1 MTHIDEDALAE
12 YVLADGRNGC
22 EFAAIAS
29 HLSACEECQ
38 ARHRGM
44 AAFFDA
50 LTSRDMWEAADAGAG
65 AAANERAILEF
76 AARSQEEYAEARKAL
91 APLIA
96 DTVGFIR
103 ERIERD
109 EEYRT
114 GGAVR
119 VLSEAANDACE
130 RNPLHARNLADTAV
144 VIAERLS
151 TDDYPLDTV
160 QTLRSLAWKER
171 ANALRFLAEYPA
183 ALDALDHAQRELYR
197 LGPHAFELGNIAY
210 IRAVVFTYMDR
221 LAEATAQAVESAR
234 IFAAYGDEER
244 WMRARSVEAGV
255 LFYRS
260 EFAEAARAFEQL
272 RAYAESKNDAIETA
286 RQSYNMATC
295 FLELGDVARATPLLL
310 DARRTFEDRDVRTEV
325 VRTDW
330 MLGVLARVAGRME
343 PSIAQLSAALKRCEE
358 LGMTDEAA
366 NVTLDLIESLLING
380 QTRPISGLCADVMRH
395 YRRGGKLRQAL
406 MAAAFLKGAATAGN
420 IDVRAVRHVRSFVQ
434 RLDRQP
440 DLLFS
445 PPPSD

>member
-1 MTHIDEDALAE
+1 MNHIDEDALTE
-12 YVLADGRNGC
+12 YVLADGRAGTAS
-22 EFAAIAS
+22 AAIEG
-29 HLSACEECQ
+29 HLKECEECD
-38 ARHRGM
+38 ARCRGI

-50 LTSRDMWEAADAGAG
+50 LTSRDMWEAADAGADV
-65 AAANERAILEF
+65 AANERAILEL
-76 AARSQEEYAEARKAL
+76 AARSQEEYAEAREAL

-96 DTVGFIR
+96 DTVGFVR

-109 EEYRT
+109 EEFRT

-130 RNPLHARNLADTAV
+130 RNPLHARNLADAAV

-183 ALDALDHAQRELYR
+183 ALDALDHAQRELSR
-197 LGPHAFELGNIAY
+197 LGPHAFEMGNITY

-221 LAEATAQAVESAR
+221 LDEATKQAVESAR

-255 LFYRS
+255 LSYRR

-272 RAYAESKNDAIETA
+272 RAYAGSKNDAIETA

-295 FLELGDVARATPLLL
+295 FLELGNVARATPLLL

-325 VRTDW
+325 IRTDW
-330 MLGVLARVAGRME
+330 MLGVLARVAGRFE
-343 PSIAQLSAALKRCEE
+343 DSIVQLLAARKTSEE
-358 LGMTDEAA
+358 LALPEEAA
-366 NVTLDLIESLLING
+366 HITLDLIESLLLVG
-380 QTRPISGLCADVMRH
+380 RTREIPALCSEVMR
-395 YRRGGKLRQAL
+395 YFRRLGKLRQA
-406 MAAAFLKGAATAGN
+406 MTAAAFLKEAAAQGSIRVAT
-420 IDVRAVRHVRSFVQ
+420 VQHVRLFVQ
-434 RLDRQP
+434 RLERLP
-440 DLLFS
+440 DLIFA
-445 PPPSD
+445 PPVD

>member
-12 YVLADGRNGC
+12 YVLADGRAGTAC
-22 EFAAIAS
+22 AAIEG
-29 HLSACEECQ
+29 HLKECEECD
-38 ARHRGM
+38 ARCRGI
-44 AAFFDA
+44 AAFFEA
-50 LTSRDMWEAADAGAG
+50 LTSRDMWEAADAGADV
-65 AAANERAILEF
+65 AANERAILEL
-76 AARSQEEYAEARKAL
+76 AARSQEEYAEAREAL

-96 DTVGFIR
+96 DTVGFVR

-109 EEYRT
+109 EEFRT

-130 RNPLHARNLADTAV
+130 RNPLHARNLADAAV

-151 TDDYPLDTV
+151 TDDYRLDTI

-183 ALDALDHAQRELYR
+183 ALDALDHAQRELSR
-197 LGPHAFELGNIAY
+197 LGPHAFEMGNIAY

-221 LAEATAQAVESAR
+221 LDEATKQAVESAR

-255 LFYRS
+255 LSYRR

-295 FLELGDVARATPLLL
+295 FLELGNVARATPLLL

-325 VRTDW
+325 IRTDW
-330 MLGVLARVAGRME
+330 MLGVLARVAGRFKD
-343 PSIAQLSAALKRCEE
+343 SIVQLLAARKTSEE
-358 LGMTDEAA
+358 LALPEEAA
-366 NVTLDLIESLLING
+366 HITLDLIESLLLAG
-380 QTRPISGLCADVMRH
+380 RTREIPALCSEVMR
-395 YRRGGKLRQAL
+395 YFRRLGKLRQA
-406 MAAAFLKGAATAGN
+406 MTAAAFLKEAAAQGSIRVAT
-420 IDVRAVRHVRSFVQ
+420 VQHVRLFVQ
-434 RLDRQP
+434 RLERLP
-440 DLLFS
+440 DLIFA
-445 PPPSD
+445 PPAD